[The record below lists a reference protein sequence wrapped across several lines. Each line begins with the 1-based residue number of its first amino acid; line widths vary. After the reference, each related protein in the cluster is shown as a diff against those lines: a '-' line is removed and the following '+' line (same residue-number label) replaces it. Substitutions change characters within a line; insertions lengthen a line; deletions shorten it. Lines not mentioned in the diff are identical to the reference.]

1 MDRRLLAFC
10 LGDGCITK
18 RRVLQIRH
26 CKKQKEYLEWK
37 LQELNSIIKCYN
49 IYNGIQNGFEYY
61 EIYSSQSST
70 NTQKLQEIY
79 DKLYLQ
85 HGKKYFSKDNNQD
98 LIRKYNIRSIPTLIF
113 LNEDQEYNRL
123 VGNQSY
129 ATINKI
135 INYDTI

>member
-1 MDRRLLAFC
+1 MIKILKFKSDSCPQCKALSVTLER
-10 LGDGCITK
+10 ITK
-18 RRVLQIRH
+18 
-26 CKKQKEYLEWK
+26 EYK
-37 LQELNSIIKCYN
+37 TDMKSIN
-49 IYNGIQNGFEYY
+49 IE
-61 EIYSSQSST
+61 E
-70 NTQKLQEIY
+70 
-79 DKLYLQ
+79 
-85 HGKKYFSKDNNQD
+85 DNNQD

>member
-1 MDRRLLAFC
+1 MITILKFESDSCPQCKVLSVTLER
-10 LGDGCITK
+10 ITK
-18 RRVLQIRH
+18 
-26 CKKQKEYLEWK
+26 EYK
-37 LQELNSIIKCYN
+37 TDIKSIDI
-49 IYNGIQNGFEYY
+49 E
-61 EIYSSQSST
+61 E
-70 NTQKLQEIY
+70 
-79 DKLYLQ
+79 
-85 HGKKYFSKDNNQD
+85 DNNQD

>member
-1 MDRRLLAFC
+1 MIKILKFESDSCPQCKALSATLER
-10 LGDGCITK
+10 ITK
-18 RRVLQIRH
+18 
-26 CKKQKEYLEWK
+26 EYK
-37 LQELNSIIKCYN
+37 TDMKSIDI
-49 IYNGIQNGFEYY
+49 E
-61 EIYSSQSST
+61 E
-70 NTQKLQEIY
+70 
-79 DKLYLQ
+79 
-85 HGKKYFSKDNNQD
+85 DNNQE

>member
-1 MDRRLLAFC
+1 MINILKFESDSCPQCKALSATLER
-10 LGDGCITK
+10 ITK
-18 RRVLQIRH
+18 
-26 CKKQKEYLEWK
+26 EYK
-37 LQELNSIIKCYN
+37 TDMKN
-49 IYNGIQNGFEYY
+49 IDIE
-61 EIYSSQSST
+61 E
-70 NTQKLQEIY
+70 
-79 DKLYLQ
+79 
-85 HGKKYFSKDNNQD
+85 DNNQD

>member
-1 MDRRLLAFC
+1 MIKILKFESDSCPQCKALSATLER
-10 LGDGCITK
+10 ITK
-18 RRVLQIRH
+18 
-26 CKKQKEYLEWK
+26 EYK
-37 LQELNSIIKCYN
+37 TDMKSIDI
-49 IYNGIQNGFEYY
+49 E
-61 EIYSSQSST
+61 E
-70 NTQKLQEIY
+70 
-79 DKLYLQ
+79 
-85 HGKKYFSKDNNQD
+85 DNNQN

>member
-1 MDRRLLAFC
+1 MINILKFESDSC
-10 LGDGCITK
+10 P
-18 RRVLQIRH
+18 Q
-26 CKKQKEYLEWK
+26 CKALSVTLERISKENK
-37 LQELNSIIKCYN
+37 IDIKN
-49 IYNGIQNGFEYY
+49 IDIE
-61 EIYSSQSST
+61 E
-70 NTQKLQEIY
+70 
-79 DKLYLQ
+79 
-85 HGKKYFSKDNNQD
+85 DNNQD

>member
-1 MDRRLLAFC
+1 MIKILKFESDSCPQCKALSITLER
-10 LGDGCITK
+10 ITK
-18 RRVLQIRH
+18 
-26 CKKQKEYLEWK
+26 EYK
-37 LQELNSIIKCYN
+37 TDIKSIDI
-49 IYNGIQNGFEYY
+49 E
-61 EIYSSQSST
+61 E
-70 NTQKLQEIY
+70 
-79 DKLYLQ
+79 
-85 HGKKYFSKDNNQD
+85 DNNQD

>member
-1 MDRRLLAFC
+1 MIKILKFESNSCPQCKALSVTLER
-10 LGDGCITK
+10 ITK
-18 RRVLQIRH
+18 
-26 CKKQKEYLEWK
+26 EYK
-37 LQELNSIIKCYN
+37 TDIKSIDI
-49 IYNGIQNGFEYY
+49 E
-61 EIYSSQSST
+61 E
-70 NTQKLQEIY
+70 
-79 DKLYLQ
+79 
-85 HGKKYFSKDNNQD
+85 DNNQD

>member
-1 MDRRLLAFC
+1 MIKILKFESDSCPQCKALSVTLEK
-10 LGDGCITK
+10 ITK
-18 RRVLQIRH
+18 
-26 CKKQKEYLEWK
+26 EYK
-37 LQELNSIIKCYN
+37 IDIKSIDI
-49 IYNGIQNGFEYY
+49 E
-61 EIYSSQSST
+61 E
-70 NTQKLQEIY
+70 
-79 DKLYLQ
+79 
-85 HGKKYFSKDNNQD
+85 DNNQD

>member
-1 MDRRLLAFC
+1 MIKILKFESDSCPQCKALSATLER
-10 LGDGCITK
+10 ITK
-18 RRVLQIRH
+18 
-26 CKKQKEYLEWK
+26 EYK
-37 LQELNSIIKCYN
+37 TDIKSIDI
-49 IYNGIQNGFEYY
+49 E
-61 EIYSSQSST
+61 E
-70 NTQKLQEIY
+70 
-79 DKLYLQ
+79 
-85 HGKKYFSKDNNQD
+85 DNNQD